1 MGFPAGLLVLL
12 SVGALLCQPIT
23 HGDSAKLDGHC
34 FQVLP
39 AEEGALNIGRHWG
52 AATPAATVHIDMS
65 KVTSTASSFEF
76 RTLDPEGVIFFGD
89 MGDHNDWFVLG
100 LRRGKAEMQIN
111 NIMTNISVRGGQR
124 LDDGHWHRM
133 LVMNEGDSVRLEV
146 DDEELL
152 ALGHVSYPITERPV
166 PEMRLAMGG
175 LLLPASHLLSPM
187 NTAMD
192 GCLRRWSWLNQTT
205 AWREGAAL
213 RAKAKP
219 CFSALRPGSFFPGA
233 GLASFRPADL
243 AGGAAPP
250 NGSWGL
256 EVELGIRAPR
266 QTGLVLAVGTPDG
279 SLALSL
285 VLQPTAVV
293 VRLGNW
299 TKLRLPLPEGPCL
312 DAPLR
317 LRVSPTQL
325 ALQLGNHGGTLPN
338 QPPDFQWLQ
347 GTWLGQ
353 EGRLFIGGLPDGD
366 KTPRPQEWGAFRGCL
381 RGIRVQ
387 GHQLDLDSALFRS
400 DTIWAHS
407 CPGAHEGAEAGRRAR
422 GHGAD

>member
-1 MGFPAGLLVLL
+1 MGFPAGLLALI
-12 SVGALLCQPIT
+12 SVGALLYPPIT
-23 HGDSAKLDGHC
+23 RGDSAQDGHC

-39 AEEGALNIGRHWG
+39 GEAGALNLGRHWAG
-52 AATPAATVHIDMS
+52 ATPAATIFIDLS
-65 KVTSTASSFEF
+65 TVTSAASVFDF

-89 MGDHNDWFVLG
+89 MGDHSDWFVLG
-100 LRRGKAEMQIN
+100 LRRGRAEMQISSV
-111 NIMTNISVRGGQR
+111 MTNISVRGGRR
-124 LDDGHWHRM
+124 LDDGQWHRM

-146 DDEELL
+146 DGDELL
-152 ALGHVSYPITERPV
+152 TLGHVSYPIIERPASA
-166 PEMRLAMGG
+166 MRLAVGG
-175 LLLPASHLLSPM
+175 LLLPASFLLAPM
-187 NTAMD
+187 NTPMD
-192 GCLRRWSWLNQTT
+192 GCLRRWRWLNQSTS
-205 AWREGAAL
+205 WREGAAL
-213 RAKAKP
+213 QAKAKP

-266 QTGLVLAVGTPDG
+266 QTGLVLAVGAPDG

-285 VLQPTAVV
+285 VLQPTALAVC
-293 VRLGNW
+293 LGNR
-299 TKLRLPLPEGPCL
+299 TELRLPLPEGPCL

-317 LRVSPTQL
+317 LQVSPTQL
-325 ALQLGNHGGTLPN
+325 ALRLGDHGDTLPG

-347 GTWLGQ
+347 EAWLGQ
-353 EGRLFIGGLPDGD
+353 EGRLFIGGLPEGVE
-366 KTPRPQEWGAFRGCL
+366 TPSPQEWGAFRGCL

-407 CPGAHEGAEAGRRAR
+407 CPGGHERAG
-422 GHGAD
+422 GGS